1 MRAMFLSPEKMNP
14 CKERNGRAIHFGHK
28 LAAALTLS
36 FARMEESTRQKK
48 VARLIQQDLAI
59 YFQRNV
65 SAFAPGGM
73 ITVTVVRVSPDLG
86 LAKVYLSIFAVS
98 DKQAVLKKVVEGSA
112 EIRKYL
118 GEKVRHQLRIV
129 PELMFHID
137 DSLDHIERIDK
148 LIKGEE

>member
-1 MRAMFLSPEKMNP
+1 
-14 CKERNGRAIHFGHK
+14 
-28 LAAALTLS
+28 
-36 FARMEESTRQKK
+36 MEESTRQKK

-65 SAFAPGGM
+65 SAFAQGGM

-86 LAKVYLSIFAVS
+86 LAKVYLSIFAVN
-98 DKQAVLKKVVEGSA
+98 DKKAVLSSVVDSTA

>member
-1 MRAMFLSPEKMNP
+1 
-14 CKERNGRAIHFGHK
+14 
-28 LAAALTLS
+28 
-36 FARMEESTRQKK
+36 MEESTRQKK